1 MKIVEVTTETQESI
15 ITDLA
20 IQHKK
25 FLPNDFANK
34 FTTAELKY
42 FYDLGISGKSWR
54 IFAGINED
62 SRVIGGLGISTSNLP
77 RVAVIKVAW
86 KTRKTLTRNLS
97 FFLTRI
103 IDSYLLYRKETAGTK
118 ILFVFVSEEYRQL
131 GFGKELL
138 TIASSKSPIG
148 LFVDTRV
155 KNVAA
160 LKMYEASNFVEV
172 RRSRGNILLVRR
184 V

>member
-1 MKIVEVTTETQESI
+1 MKIVEVTTETHESI

-34 FTTAELKY
+34 FTTAELKH
-42 FYDLGISGKSWR
+42 FYDLGISRNSWR
-54 IFAGINED
+54 IFACVNEE
-62 SRVIGGLGISTSNLP
+62 SRVIGGVGISNLNLP
-77 RVAVIKVAW
+77 RMATIKVAW
-86 KTRKTLTRNLS
+86 KTRKNLTSNLS

-103 IDSYLLYRKETAGTK
+103 VDSYLLYRKETAYAK
-118 ILFVFVSEEYRQL
+118 ILFVFVSEEYRRH
-131 GFGKELL
+131 GYGKELI
-138 TIASSKSPIG
+138 TIASSKSLIDV
-148 LFVDTRV
+148 FVDTRV
-155 KNVAA
+155 NNAAA

-172 RRSRGNILLVRR
+172 RRSRGHILLVRR